1 MAPDQRIC
9 CIFIAH
15 YVVRPV
21 LEYACPVWHPSLTA
35 GQLKKIE
42 SLQQRAMKIIFPDKD
57 YSLALVFASVD
68 WLESR
73 RDYLSERFFRRC
85 VLREWSCLRTLPA
98 SGQTALGHYRQAIY
112 DMQKLSSQWRL
123 KLKNFASHLY
133 RTSWIT
139 MHAVY
144 SILYNTD
151 TIRHLDTRSI
161 SHLYFIHCINPAFC
175 WQTR

>member
-1 MAPDQRIC
+1 LRATNSLNNNNNNNKSHRAYISLSSLNDVAPDQRIC
-9 CIFIAH
+9 CIFIAQ

-35 GQLKKIE
+35 GQVKKIE

-85 VLREWSCLRTLPA
+85 VLRESSCLRTLPA
-98 SGQTALGHYRQAIY
+98 SGQTALGHYRQATTCKSF
-112 DMQKLSSQWRL
+112 Q
-123 KLKNFASHLY
+123 AS
-133 RTSWIT
+133 
-139 MHAVY
+139 
-144 SILYNTD
+144 D
-151 TIRHLDTRSI
+151 D
-161 SHLYFIHCINPAFC
+161 
-175 WQTR
+175 